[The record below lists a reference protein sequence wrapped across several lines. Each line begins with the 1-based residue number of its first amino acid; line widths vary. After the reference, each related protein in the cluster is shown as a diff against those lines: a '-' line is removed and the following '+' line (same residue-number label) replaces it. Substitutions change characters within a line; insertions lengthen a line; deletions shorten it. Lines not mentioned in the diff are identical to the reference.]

1 MESKFK
7 LLLSLVLLLSLNS
20 IAQTKS
26 QIISDQEK
34 QSILQNIS
42 GFVKFQEKSLSKVN
56 VTIKNTS
63 KGTTT
68 NLKGHYSIKA
78 KKGDIL
84 KFSYVGLQNVEV
96 IVEDVTS
103 VLNIDMRSDNNKLK
117 EVVINAQ
124 KQKIKSGNSY
134 DTKGIKMPT
143 SYGEINVNAGGSRYY
158 FKGDDLNYSEPSI
171 MEAIKYR
178 MPPFRST
185 NTATLNTNVLWD
197 VDGGLFTT
205 EPIIDFF
212 NIQDILVLR
221 SLSDLIK
228 YGSAGRNGVI
238 VIRTKTAYFDV
249 SNPYSEHNPYT
260 NKVYYNNDAQDVSL
274 ISGKKPDY
282 LMKLQATK
290 NAIDALKTY
299 NDKRSIHKQDVSFY
313 IDVANFFKHKY
324 NNLKEYYAILNDAT
338 TNISNNPE
346 ALKAIAYNYESQGM
360 PQKALNIYKEIM
372 RLRPKYAQS
381 FRDLANAYVN
391 NNDYDRGWKIYMNY
405 IYRGHNL
412 KQEGIGQII
421 FNEMESLFTQNKNA
435 HNINETFIPNDPKDI
450 RKDIRIVFEWNAS
463 EAEFTLEFVNPLKK
477 SYSVEHSYYAHKKKI
492 IDEKTRGYSSTE
504 FFINKIKKGD
514 WLVNLTYLGNKKYT
528 PTYLK
533 ATIFYNWGRPNQ
545 TKEIKVFKL
554 VEKGIK
560 VQLLKFNNKQK
571 YFASNK

>member
-1 MESKFK
+1 MKSKFK

-20 IAQTKS
+20 IAQTKY
-26 QIISDQEK
+26 QIISDRET
-34 QSILQNIS
+34 QSVLKNIS
-42 GFVKFQEKSLSKVN
+42 GFVKFQETPLSKVN
-56 VTIKNTS
+56 VTIKNSS

-84 KFSYVGLQNVEV
+84 KFSYVGMQNVEV
-96 IVEDVTS
+96 IVEDITS

-143 SYGEINVNAGGSRYY
+143 SYGKINVNAGGSRYY

-185 NTATLNTNVLWD
+185 NTANTNTNVLWD

-260 NKVYYNNDAQDVSL
+260 NKVYYNNDAQGISL
-274 ISGKKPDY
+274 ISGIKPDY
-282 LMKLQATK
+282 LMKLQAAK
-290 NAIDALKTY
+290 NAIEALNIY
-299 NDKRSIHKQDVSFY
+299 NDKLPIHKQDVSFY
-313 IDVANFFKHKY
+313 IDVANFFKLKY
-324 NNLKEYYAILNDAT
+324 NNLKNYYDILNDANA
-338 TNISNNPE
+338 NISNNPE

-391 NNDYDRGWKIYMNY
+391 NNDSDRGWKIYMNY

-450 RKDIRIVFEWNAS
+450 KKDIRIVFEWNAS
-463 EAEFTLEFVNPLKK
+463 EAEFILEFVNPLKK
-477 SYSVEHSYYAHKKKI
+477 SYSVEHSYYAHKKQI

-554 VEKGIK
+554 VKKGIK
-560 VQLLKFNNKQK
+560 VQLFKFNNKQK
-571 YFASNK
+571 YFSNN

>member
-1 MESKFK
+1 MKLKFK
-7 LLLSLVLLLSLNS
+7 LLLSLALLLSLNS
-20 IAQTKS
+20 IAQTKY
-26 QIISDQEK
+26 QIISDRET
-34 QSILQNIS
+34 QSLLKNVS
-42 GFVKFQEKSLSKVN
+42 GFVKFKETPLSKVN
-56 VTIKNTS
+56 VTIKKSS

-84 KFSYVGLQNVEV
+84 KFSYVGMQNVEV
-96 IVEDVTS
+96 IVEDITS

-143 SYGEINVNAGGSRYY
+143 SYGEINVNGGGSRYY
-158 FKGDDLNYSEPSI
+158 FKGADLNYSEPSI

-238 VIRTKTAYFDV
+238 IIRTKTAYYDV

-260 NKVYYNNDAQDVSL
+260 NKVYYNNDAQDISL

-282 LMKLQATK
+282 LIKLQATK
-290 NAIDALKTY
+290 NAIEALKIY
-299 NDKRSIHKQDVSFY
+299 KDELPIHKQDVSFY
-313 IDVANFFKHKY
+313 LEVANFFKHKY
-324 NNLKEYYAILNDAT
+324 NNLKNYYDILNDANA
-338 TNISNNPE
+338 NISNNPE

-372 RLRPKYAQS
+372 RLHPKYAQS

-391 NNDYDRGWKIYMNY
+391 NNDSDRGWKIYMNY

-435 HNINETFIPNDPKDI
+435 HNLNETFIPNDPKDI
-450 RKDIRIVFEWNAS
+450 KKDIRIIFEWNAS
-463 EAEFTLEFVNPLKK
+463 EAEFILEFVNPLKK
-477 SYSVEHSYYAHKKKI
+477 SYSVEHSYYAHKKQI

-571 YFASNK
+571 YFANNK